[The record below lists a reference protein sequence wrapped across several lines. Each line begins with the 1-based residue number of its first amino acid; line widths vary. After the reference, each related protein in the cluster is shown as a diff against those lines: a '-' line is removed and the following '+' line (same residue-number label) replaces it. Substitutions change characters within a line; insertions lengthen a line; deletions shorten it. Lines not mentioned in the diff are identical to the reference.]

1 MQVDCLKKN
10 LKKFLDLTTGDRLE
24 DFDDIKNTDY
34 ASEYYIRDK
43 NLIKY
48 IKMDSPLC
56 KKTLEEMKITKDEA
70 IKYLVNMKY

>member
-1 MQVDCLKKN
+1 M
-10 LKKFLDLTTGDRLE
+10 DLTTRDGLE

-48 IKMDSPLC
+48 IKMESPLC
-56 KKTLEEMKITKDEA
+56 KKILEEMKITKDDA
-70 IKYLVNMKY
+70 IKYLANMKY